1 VKKDASTFVVTQ
13 DSFSILRIG
22 TRVLLDDLFPGQIQ
36 MLGQRVNVVERNVYS
51 RFPATIRTSRAIDLF
66 FHGSGNLMKQVIP
79 VVVMLEKSPK
89 AKIFATLVFSDLAD
103 LDKIR
108 DHVSSILLL

>member
-1 VKKDASTFVVTQ
+1 
-13 DSFSILRIG
+13 
-22 TRVLLDDLFPGQIQ
+22 
-36 MLGQRVNVVERNVYS
+36 MLGQRVNVRERNVYS

-66 FHGSGNLMKQVIP
+66 FHGSGDLMKQVIP

-89 AKIFATLVFSDLAD
+89 AKIFATLVFSDLMD

-108 DHVSSILLL
+108 DHVSSILLLSVAGTTIGALFFRLMSAIVGN